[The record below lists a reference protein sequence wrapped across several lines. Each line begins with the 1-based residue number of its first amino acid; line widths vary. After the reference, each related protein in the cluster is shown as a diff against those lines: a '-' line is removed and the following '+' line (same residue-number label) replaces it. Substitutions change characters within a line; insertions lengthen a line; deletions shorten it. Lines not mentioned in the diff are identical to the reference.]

1 PATHRR
7 LPRPLLRHR
16 TQLLGPVGRLWS
28 ARCAKAALSCFMNDT
43 SFRLSFGAQTSKS
56 PAVPTYLVKV
66 TNKLG
71 WVKPPILTNCA
82 NQQEAARV
90 VAAMGDEGDQVE
102 VRSGD

>member
-1 PATHRR
+1 VT
-7 LPRPLLRHR
+7 
-16 TQLLGPVGRLWS
+16 
-28 ARCAKAALSCFMNDT
+28 DI
-43 SFRLSFGAQTSKS
+43 SFRLSFGVQRSQS

-82 NQQEAARV
+82 DEQEAARV

-102 VRSGD
+102 VMTADVFAMRAAFGEIAPGSAVFRYDWIWPPEGGDPRPFEA